1 MLTRIS
7 LALFTS
13 ATFHLGHSTSPG
25 GREHGHVP
33 EELGRHWE
41 QARGRAAAQRR
52 VLPGIPYQTLRKEL
66 VNKKMLQQGEA
77 SKESL
82 QECFCHR
89 QQLNYHVLSTDS
101 SPGWELSMTCAGQSI
116 GEWWVKSQTQGTG
129 NCVWF
134 AVGWGMTWAKR
145 AQWHMG
151 MEQLQERILHSSK
164 LATGLNAF
172 RDFFPV
178 VLDLQDS
185 IN

>member
-13 ATFHLGHSTSPG
+13 ATFHLGRSTSPG

-66 VNKKMLQQGEA
+66 VNEKTLQRGEA

-101 SPGWELSMTCAGQSI
+101 SPGWELSMTLRWAEYRGVVSQVPDTRHRELRMICCGMRHDVGQE
-116 GEWWVKSQTQGTG
+116 GPVTHGNGATPGKNPTQQQTGH
-129 NCVWF
+129 
-134 AVGWGMTWAKR
+134 R
-145 AQWHMG
+145 AQC
-151 MEQLQERILHSSK
+151 I
-164 LATGLNAF
+164 
-172 RDFFPV
+172 
-178 VLDLQDS
+178 
-185 IN
+185 